1 MNHRIIMVLSA
12 AFALLL
18 LAACA
23 EVGDSTAPQE
33 TLTKELGTVSG
44 YVSLRKA
51 GQPVAGTVV
60 EVVGEDISTRTDED
74 GFYSLLAPKGTQI
87 LEFSQEGYATSRVEG
102 LRVREGEETFYDTIQ
117 LEIFDPFLPTEPPEL
132 NTDVHNG
139 DSFTGSGE
147 EDTFTFTVD
156 GELTEPDVNG
166 FTFASA
172 ALGQSRG
179 NSGYLNQFVPGVS
192 FDFDGSETEVTLSA
206 EGFEGDTTLHIV
218 AYDLNQN
225 RTEVIRY
232 VEVFS
237 GESNL
242 AELEDFTG
250 QAITFNDV
258 GVFGSQGVGAADGA
272 ANDFT
277 TAEFMKAVRADDTEA
292 LGRMAQSFAP
302 GELGTQDFLD
312 EYIVWVDLFF
322 SYDFS
327 TGADLP
333 TAFQIYRQ
341 LEDEDGFRLL
351 GQVSPAQADLDPED
365 PSNTT
370 FGYRDATP
378 ALQPGLS
385 ATYRVVAVRGENE
398 VQTDTFSVTPLAPF
412 FVDADSPEN
421 GATDVPLLPDYEI
434 TFRGRNDL
442 VYFGAIVLDRVHA
455 DDNFQEWL
463 AAFLVDD
470 SGITSAA
477 IPHNF
482 NGEAVT
488 ETLQPFHTYDW
499 QPVAV
504 TTNGELTD
512 EGVEGETAI
521 SVAADFFDLFGVG
534 FGVEDGPVNT
544 FTTGDGGDD
553 SDDGDDA
560 DRAESN

>member
-1 MNHRIIMVLSA
+1 MNTQLRVVLV
-12 AFALLL
+12 ALLFL
-18 LAACA
+18 LAACT
-23 EVGDSTAPQE
+23 EVGQEDARQE
-33 TLTKELGTVSG
+33 TQQRELGTVSG

-51 GQPVAGTVV
+51 GQPVEGTTVS
-60 EVVGEDISTRTDED
+60 VVGKNITTQTDED
-74 GFYSLLAPKGTQI
+74 GFYSLLAPEGVRI
-87 LEFSQEGYATSRVEG
+87 LEFRQDGYATSRVEG
-102 LRVREGEETFYDTIQ
+102 LRVEAGEETFYDTIQ

-132 NTDVHNG
+132 NTSVHNG

-147 EDTFTFTVD
+147 EDTFTFLVD
-156 GELTEPDVNG
+156 GELAEPEVNG
-166 FTFASA
+166 FTFTSA

-192 FDFDGSETEVTLSA
+192 FDFNGSETEVSLSA
-206 EGFEGDTTLHIV
+206 AGFEGDTTLHIV
-218 AYDLNQN
+218 TYDLNQN

-237 GESNL
+237 GASNL
-242 AELEDFTG
+242 AELTDLTG

-258 GVFGSQGVGAADGA
+258 AVFGALGVDSGEGAQGRVA
-272 ANDFT
+272 FT
-277 TAEFMKAVRADDTEA
+277 TAEFMEAVRANDTEA
-292 LGRMAQSFAP
+292 LGRMAQSFTR

-312 EYIVWVDLFF
+312 EYIIWVDLFF
-322 SYDFS
+322 SYDF
-327 TGADLP
+327 TAGADLP

-341 LEDEDGFRLL
+341 LEGEDDFRLI
-351 GQVSPAQADLDPED
+351 GQVSPAQADLDPD
-365 PSNTT
+365 DLQSTA

-378 ALQPGLS
+378 ALQPGLD

-398 VQTDTFSVTPLAPF
+398 VQTDTFSVTPLEAF

-421 GATDVPLLPDYEI
+421 GATGVPLLPEFEI
-434 TFRGRNDL
+434 TFRERSNL
-442 VYFGAIVLDRVHA
+442 VYYGALVLDRVHA

-463 AAFLVDD
+463 AAFLVDN
-470 SGITSAA
+470 SGITSAS

-482 NGEAVT
+482 NGTATT

-499 QPVAV
+499 QPIAI

-512 EGVEGETAI
+512 DGVVDETAI

-544 FTTGDGGDD
+544 FTTGDGSDDD
-553 SDDGDDA
+553 SDDDA

>member
-1 MNHRIIMVLSA
+1 MKTHLKGFGAVIMA
-12 AFALLL
+12 AFALLV

-23 EVGDSTAPQE
+23 DLTQENTSQE
-33 TLTKELGTVSG
+33 TLNKELGTVSG

-51 GQPVAGTVV
+51 GQPVEGTTVS
-60 EVVGEDISTRTDED
+60 VVGEETSAETDAD
-74 GFYSLLAPKGTQI
+74 GFYSLSVPKGTQA
-87 LEFSQEGYATSRVEG
+87 LEFRQEGYATSRVEG
-102 LRVREGEETFYDTIQ
+102 LRVTEGEETFYDTIQ
-117 LEIFDPFLPTEPPEL
+117 LEIFDPFLPTQPPEL
-132 NTDVHNG
+132 NVSVDNG
-139 DSFTGSGE
+139 DSFTGGGE

-156 GELTEPDVNG
+156 GELAEPDVNG
-166 FTFASA
+166 FTFSSA

-179 NSGYLNQFVPGVS
+179 SSGYLNQFVPGVP
-192 FDFDGSETEVTLSA
+192 FDFNGSETEVALSA
-206 EGFEGDTTLHIV
+206 EGFEGDTTLHV
-218 AYDLNQN
+218 VTYDLNQN

-237 GESNL
+237 GQSNL
-242 AELEDFTG
+242 ADIEDFTG

-258 GVFGSQGVGAADGA
+258 GVFGTQSMASEDAV
-272 ANDFT
+272 NTFT
-277 TAEFMKAVRADDTEA
+277 TAEFMDAVRANDLDA

-302 GELGTQDFLD
+302 SELGTQDFLD

-322 SYDFS
+322 SYDFT

-341 LEDEDGFRLL
+341 LEGEDDFRLI
-351 GQVSPAQADLDPED
+351 GQVSPAQADLDPEN
-365 PSNTT
+365 PTSTE

-385 ATYRVVAVRGENE
+385 ATYRVVAVRGANE
-398 VQTDTFSVTPLAPF
+398 AQTGTFSVTPLEAF

-421 GATDVPLLPDYEI
+421 GATDVPVLPEYEL
-434 TFRGRNDL
+434 TFRERSNL
-442 VYFGAIVLDRVHA
+442 VYYGAVVLDRVHA
-455 DDNFQEWL
+455 DDNFAEWI
-463 AAFLVDD
+463 AAFLIDNTD
-470 SGITSAA
+470 ITGTA

-482 NGEAVT
+482 NGTATT

-504 TTNGELTD
+504 TTNGELTN

-544 FTTGDGGDD
+544 FTTGDGSDDD
-553 SDDGDDA
+553 SDDGSD
-560 DRAESN
+560 ESD